1 MFDISTYIN
10 YIMSIL
16 RLSIFIH
23 CSDLAL
29 LNSDSFSIKKR
40 RKKTTLKFL
49 HILN

>member
-1 MFDISTYIN
+1 MFDISTYID

-40 RKKTTLKFL
+40 RKKQHLSFFTY
-49 HILN
+49 